1 MMYLSSY
8 SIAKPFSALSFSK
21 KIVEF
26 YVKAV
31 TPTMIGES
39 FQIYGAEIT

>member
-21 KIVEF
+21 KNVEF

-31 TPTMIGES
+31 NPTMIGEP